1 MKIVTASQ
9 MRELERIAFD
19 EYGFSS
25 LVMMENAAQGFC
37 DKLEQETGK
46 VCGKKIN
53 IFCGRGNN
61 GGDGFAIARLLSVR
75 GAQVTVLIGFDTD
88 RLSGDARVNYE
99 LAARFGISISEF
111 SELAGACDIAVDAL
125 YGTGFHGE
133 ITGAE
138 AEMVRL
144 MNGCGAFV
152 AAVDMP
158 SGASA
163 EDGSV
168 AKICVRADLTVTFGA
183 AKLGQFLYPAKKQ
196 AGRVVISEISIPRKV
211 WDEYDS
217 GLFTLDEEIWERI
230 PRREENTHKGSYGK
244 VLLFAGSK
252 GMCGAGVMAAGA
264 VMKSGAGMA
273 TLAVPK
279 GIADIAAAKLTE
291 VMTMA
296 LPSDGDAVAKSA
308 LTMLT
313 EKLQQQE
320 VLLMGCGLG
329 ASENVKHLVGQ
340 LVIESKKPVV
350 IDADGINALKGNI
363 NILNQKKAPVVL
375 TPHPMEFS
383 RITGHSMD
391 YIRHNR
397 VRAARDFAKEYG
409 VTLVLKGADS
419 LVACPDGRVYVNTV
433 SNSGMATAGSGDV
446 LAGII
451 AGLAAQGAS
460 LEDAACVGVHLHTLA
475 GGIAKEKLGEYG
487 MTAVDIL
494 NAVPLALMRAT
505 ETNRE

>member
-1 MKIVTASQ
+1 MPTGAAKRSGLCDDEEERTEMKIVTASQ

-111 SELAGACDIAVDAL
+111 SELAGVCDIAVDAL

-252 GMCGAGVMAAGA
+252 GMCGAGVMAAEA

-291 VMTMA
+291 
-296 LPSDGDAVAKSA
+296 AVGWRRGG
-308 LTMLT
+308 
-313 EKLQQQE
+313 EK
-320 VLLMGCGLG
+320 C
-329 ASENVKHLVGQ
+329 AD
-340 LVIESKKPVV
+340 
-350 IDADGINALKGNI
+350 DADGKTAAAGSLADGMRSGCVGECEASGRAVGDRI
-363 NILNQKKAPVVL
+363 KKACGDRRGW
-375 TPHPMEFS
+375 HK
-383 RITGHSMD
+383 
-391 YIRHNR
+391 
-397 VRAARDFAKEYG
+397 RAEGEYKY
-409 VTLVLKGADS
+409 TKPKKSA
-419 LVACPDGRVYVNTV
+419 GRP
-433 SNSGMATAGSGDV
+433 
-446 LAGII
+446 
-451 AGLAAQGAS
+451 
-460 LEDAACVGVHLHTLA
+460 DAASDGVF
-475 GGIAKEKLGEYG
+475 EDYG
-487 MTAVDIL
+487 TFYGLYSA
-494 NAVPLALMRAT
+494 
-505 ETNRE
+505 

>member
-1 MKIVTASQ
+1 MTAARPSGPQSVRRTFWGRGGARERVEAVPTGAAKRSGLCDDEEERTEMKIVTASQ

-196 AGRVVISEISIPRKV
+196 AGRVVVSEISIPRKV

-252 GMCGAGVMAAGA
+252 GMCGAGVMAAEA

-329 ASENVKHLVGQ
+329 ASENVEASGRAVGDR
-340 LVIESKKPVV
+340 I
-350 IDADGINALKGNI
+350 
-363 NILNQKKAPVVL
+363 KKACGDRRGW
-375 TPHPMEFS
+375 HK
-383 RITGHSMD
+383 
-391 YIRHNR
+391 
-397 VRAARDFAKEYG
+397 RAEGEYKY
-409 VTLVLKGADS
+409 TKPKKSA
-419 LVACPDGRVYVNTV
+419 GRP
-433 SNSGMATAGSGDV
+433 
-446 LAGII
+446 
-451 AGLAAQGAS
+451 
-460 LEDAACVGVHLHTLA
+460 DAASDGVF
-475 GGIAKEKLGEYG
+475 EDYG
-487 MTAVDIL
+487 TFYGLYSA
-494 NAVPLALMRAT
+494 
-505 ETNRE
+505 